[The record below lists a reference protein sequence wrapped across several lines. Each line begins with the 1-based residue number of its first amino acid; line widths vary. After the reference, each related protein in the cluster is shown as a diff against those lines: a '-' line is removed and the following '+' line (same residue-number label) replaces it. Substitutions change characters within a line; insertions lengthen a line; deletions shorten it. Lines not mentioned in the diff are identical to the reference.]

1 MKSKKPQNPQA
12 NGGGNPAGNPQAQ
25 CHEDPQTFELAE
37 LLEVYTEGGADK
49 TQATGGRKQYIN
61 LKSDAEGADKTHPEY
76 GREIVL
82 KARVKEKSGKT
93 DKLAGIKV
101 VFSFT
106 RTDGAHRTTPV
117 TAWDT
122 ADLTDDQKEGYGG
135 GKTATV
141 TVETDALGWTS
152 KTAFITSMF
161 GGDQFEI
168 SAKLDPLTPGATGAA
183 PKKTGKYIVWR
194 KFWYQLSYAD
204 GFTVSDP
211 TTAEAAYAEVFAEVS
226 KSNEKQFTK
235 ADLPNDLQNR
245 TFMKEYMLEQGGGDT
260 DVAVIGSHNKNQ
272 FTTSAKLKQTEEAA
286 NPIKAHLIICEY
298 QCDPKDASTLGLFK
312 LTSNGQEIVVDPGTG
327 GPIICKPSLKPGSK
341 LVVSGEWSRTQFPW
355 NRGGDVADESIEIKE
370 ARTSLLKVSVDLSKG
385 STGAPV
391 PTNGRPVFV
400 KLKVNTAEGFLG
412 ESFGKGQILCVY
424 RPSAD
429 EGDQGSEED
438 FNNTIA
444 HEMGHMWNQ
453 TPEPAAQPA
462 SMKNHPLQYVG
473 HGGSGSHC
481 RHDVVQSLKK
491 NGDDWKVASQNADTT
506 IRETS
511 TVAKDTYKVLSSTGF
526 VKGHKVTVNGVEK
539 TVSAVVDA
547 THLKFTT
554 AFAAQTDHA
563 VQQRLNYG
571 AADWTDNDEEEPM
584 PLAGSCLMYH
594 SYSSRCSKKFCDTCR
609 PYLQLQDMST
619 LG

>member
-1 MKSKKPQNPQA
+1 VKSKKPQDPKA
-12 NGGGNPAGNPQAQ
+12 NGGGNPAGKPQAQ
-25 CHEDPQTFELAE
+25 CHQDTQTFELSE
-37 LLEVYTEGGADK
+37 LLEVYIEGGADK
-49 TQATGGRKQYIN
+49 TQATGGRKQYVN

-76 GREIVL
+76 GREITL

-101 VFSFT
+101 IFSFT
-106 RTDGAHRTTPV
+106 RTDGPRRTTPA
-117 TAWDT
+117 TAWD
-122 ADLTDDQKEGYGG
+122 AAELADDQKEGFGG

-141 TVETDALGWTS
+141 TAEADALGWTS
-152 KTAFITSMF
+152 KVSFFTSMF

-168 SAKLDPLTPGATGAA
+168 SAKLDPLTPGASGAA

-194 KFWYQLSYAD
+194 KFWYQMSYAD
-204 GFTVSDP
+204 GFTVPDP
-211 TTAEAAYAEVFAEVS
+211 TTAEAAYTEVFAEVS

-245 TFMKEYMLEQGGGDT
+245 TFMKGYMFEVGGADS

-272 FTTSAKLKQTEEAA
+272 FVTSAKLKQTVEAGK
-286 NPIKAHLIICEY
+286 PIKAHLIICEQ

-355 NRGGDVADESIEIKE
+355 SRGGDVTDASIEIGQ
-370 ARTSLLKVSVDLSKG
+370 ARSDLLKISVDLSKG

-391 PTNGRPVFV
+391 PTNGRPIFV

-424 RPSAD
+424 RPSVSA
-429 EGDQGSEED
+429 GDQGSEAD

-453 TPEPAAQPA
+453 TPETGNQPD
-462 SMKNHPLQYVG
+462 SMKDHPLRYVG
-473 HGGSGSHC
+473 HGGSGCHC
-481 RHDVVQSLKK
+481 RHDATQSLKK
-491 NGDDWKVASQNADTT
+491 KGDGMVVASGNADTT

-511 TVAKDTYKVLSSTGF
+511 TTAKNTYTVQSTAGF
-526 VKGHKVTVNGVEK
+526 IKGHAVTVNGVAR
-539 TVSAVVDA
+539 TISAIVDA

-554 AFAAQTDHA
+554 SFTANTDGA
-563 VQQRLNYG
+563 VQQRLTYG
-571 AADWTDNDEEEPM
+571 PVNWNNEDQEEPC
-584 PLAGSCLMYH
+584 PYDGSCLMYH
-594 SYSSRCSKKFCDTCR
+594 SFSTRCTSKFCDTCK

-619 LG
+619 L